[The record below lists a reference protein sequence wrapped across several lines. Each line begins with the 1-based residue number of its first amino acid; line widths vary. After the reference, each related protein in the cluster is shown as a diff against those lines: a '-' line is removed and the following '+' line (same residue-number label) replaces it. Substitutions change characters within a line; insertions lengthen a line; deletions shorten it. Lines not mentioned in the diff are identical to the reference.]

1 MLHQVRLASPRHL
14 SAQELAQVLSALKQ
28 QETDLPALEALCQRQ
43 REYFE
48 TGKTLPL
55 DFRFQQL
62 DALKRWIA
70 THEEAI
76 QEALFADLG
85 KSAFEAYETEILTA
99 REELHYL
106 RTHLNTLA
114 ANAWYRAPLMHWAFP
129 VLHRAGALWPGTDYV
144 PVELS
149 LPAVGGTAHGRHCRG
164 KLRRAQALGLCPGY
178 LPPAAGNGGR
188 AV

>member
-114 ANAWYRAPLMHWAFP
+114 ANAWYR
-129 VLHRAGALWPGTDYV
+129 
-144 PVELS
+144 
-149 LPAVGGTAHGRHCRG
+149 
-164 KLRRAQALGLCPGY
+164 RR
-178 LPPAAGNGGR
+178 
-188 AV
+188 